1 MFLLKNE
8 LRLFL
13 FIFSGMIFMGSRTA
27 FAEGLTLY
35 TPYTKISVTPGQSI
49 DYSIDAINNTAE
61 IQNEEIS
68 VTGIPRGWN
77 YSLKSGGMAIGQLA
91 VLPTEKKSISLQVEV
106 PYQVN
111 KGNYRIT
118 VMAGKSSS
126 LPLIINV
133 SEKGSSESEITCDQT
148 NMQGNS
154 KSTFTFKA
162 HLKNRTPDKQLYA
175 LMSDLPRGWNIVFKA
190 NYQQVTSVEL
200 EANTTKDIDIEI
212 TAANEVSAGTYKI
225 PVRAVTG
232 STSANLELEVVV
244 TGSFSMELSTPTG
257 LVSTQLTA
265 GEEKKLELVVRNT
278 GSSVLSDVEMK
289 ASSPA
294 NWSVEFDPKKV
305 DKIIPGQSAT
315 VFAVVKADKKAIP
328 GDYVANIEAKTPETS
343 SKIAFRVSVKTS
355 MLWGW
360 IGVLVIVGALGM
372 VYYLFRKYGRR

>member
-1 MFLLKNE
+1 MSLKTNV

-13 FIFSGMIFMGSRTA
+13 FIFSGMIFMSSH
-27 FAEGLTLY
+27 FVSAEGLTLY
-35 TPYTKISVTPGQSI
+35 TPYTKVSVTPGQSI

-77 YSLKSGGMAIGQLA
+77 YSLKSGGMSIGQLA

-118 VMAGKSSS
+118 VMGGKSSS

-133 SEKGSSESEITCDQT
+133 SEKGSSESEITCDQN

-175 LMSDLPRGWNIVFKA
+175 LMADLPRGWNIVFKA

-200 EANTTKDIDIEI
+200 EANTTKDIDIEV

-244 TGSFSMELSTPTG
+244 TGSYSVELSTPTG
-257 LVSTQLTA
+257 LLSTQVTA

-278 GSSVLSDVEMK
+278 GSSVLADVEMK

-315 VFAVVKADKKAIP
+315 VFALIKADKKAIP

-360 IGVLVIVGALGM
+360 IGVLVIVGALGI